1 MNEDRIREQLEALG
15 REPAPPDVVERLD
28 RVLAA
33 EPEPVTH
40 RRVRPYRR
48 VLALAAPLAVAA
60 GISVVIVG
68 MRHDSDHRSTP
79 TSKTP
84 AADVEMAPSAPPPAG
99 ASAAAG
105 SAGASAAAT
114 PAPSFGADQ
123 AVNPARAAAI
133 DSYRAVE
140 RAVRQ
145 REHGVP

>member
-15 REPAPPDVVERLD
+15 REPAPPDVVDRLD

-33 EPEPVTH
+33 EPEPIAH
-40 RRVRPYRR
+40 RRVRPFRR

-60 GISVVIVG
+60 GISVAVVG
-68 MRHDSDHRSTP
+68 MRHSSDHHPTP

-84 AADVEMAPSAPPPAG
+84 AASVEVAPSAPPQSG
-99 ASAAAG
+99 AAAAG

-114 PAPSFGADQ
+114 PAPAFGADQ
-123 AVNPARAAAI
+123 AANPAQAAAI